1 MILEEVPIR
10 CCVNEIASAML
21 QQLKVSSITKGIV
34 PIPMNPTTSLV
45 VLLCDCDVQEK
56 NVEQL
61 IENIGMVINERKEYA
76 DHVWKASK
84 KQHSN
89 WTAKRVG
96 EEGDELIADM
106 YTEDP
111 ELAQMEQNE

>member
-1 MILEEVPIR
+1 
-10 CCVNEIASAML
+10 
-21 QQLKVSSITKGIV
+21 
-34 PIPMNPTTSLV
+34 
-45 VLLCDCDVQEK
+45 
-56 NVEQL
+56 
-61 IENIGMVINERKEYA
+61 MVINERKEYA

-96 EEGDELIADM
+96 EEGDELITDM